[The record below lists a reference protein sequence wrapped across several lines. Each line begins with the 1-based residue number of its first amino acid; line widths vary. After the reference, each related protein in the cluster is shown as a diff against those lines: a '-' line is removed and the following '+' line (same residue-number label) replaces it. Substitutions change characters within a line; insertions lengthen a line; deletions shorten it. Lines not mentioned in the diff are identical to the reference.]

1 MTGSAWGVYG
11 PRWTLNGFNL
21 LIMGRG
27 SGGREW
33 LADRTGPEAGGFT
46 KKLFFLQFFKVF
58 GRFGGN

>member
-1 MTGSAWGVYG
+1 MGI
-11 PRWTLNGFNL
+11 NF

-33 LADRTGPEAGGFT
+33 LAGSALWEAGGFT